1 LEYHN
6 VNPERGLY
14 LGLEA
19 EGKAWRWTT
28 EADIEQALS
37 AGPRDTRGGLRGL
50 CVRRFSDQIKTMQW
64 ERIQFYGGLRSKTL
78 DMGDLFEPVALSACA
93 EIFEHAK
100 SPAEAL
106 AVWETRKDT
115 FS

>member
-1 LEYHN
+1 

-19 EGKAWRWTT
+19 EGKAWRLTT
-28 EADIEQALS
+28 EKDVEQALS

-50 CVRRFSDQIKTMQW
+50 CIRRFSDQIKSMQW
-64 ERIQFYGGLRSKTL
+64 ERIGFSGGLRSKTL
-78 DMGDLFEPVALSACA
+78 EMSNLFDPLEVSACA
-93 EIFEHAK
+93 EIFERAS

-106 AVWETRKDT
+106 ALWNTRKDT
-115 FS
+115 SL